1 MVCTLDCHQWFHA
14 NPVEFSLVLLVTNQL
29 QVLFYIV
36 AKQYFKEQ
44 MQFDIF
50 KLEIYRKY
58 TKMDK

>member
-1 MVCTLDCHQWFHA
+1 MVCTLDCHV
-14 NPVEFSLVLLVTNQL
+14 NLVEFSLVLLVTNQL
-29 QVLFYIV
+29 QVFVYIV

-44 MQFDIF
+44 TQFDIF

>member
-1 MVCTLDCHQWFHA
+1 M
-14 NPVEFSLVLLVTNQL
+14 EFSLVLLVTNQL
-29 QVLFYIV
+29 QVFVYIV

>member
-14 NPVEFSLVLLVTNQL
+14 NLVEFSLVLLVTNQL

-50 KLEIYRKY
+50 KLEIDRKY